1 MTEWNSLYNNKGP
14 NNNNE
19 KLPYF
24 HWVTGYLMFCLIG
37 WNMFKSLKKKMSLA
51 LRTLPKHLSQEMFFK
66 VEDRKRGLE
75 SLPENP
81 SDHIMEQE
89 HMNQCSILKN
99 TQELSASVKSIQT
112 NFIVI
117 LLGITASF
125 FIKNLSL
132 DYQSVF
138 NLASNSVQK
147 TLLPIATTLVNF
159 SIVRTVGFK
168 FWLLVTDK

>member
-1 MTEWNSLYNNKGP
+1 MEHVQIFEEKNITEG
-14 NNNNE
+14 E
-19 KLPYF
+19 
-24 HWVTGYLMFCLIG
+24 
-37 WNMFKSLKKKMSLA
+37 LA
-51 LRTLPKHLSQEMFFK
+51 LRTLPKDLSQEMFFK
-66 VEDRKRGLE
+66 VEEGKLGLE
-75 SLPENP
+75 SSLENLG
-81 SDHIMEQE
+81 DHIMEQE
-89 HMNQCSILKN
+89 QMYQYSILKN

-112 NFIVI
+112 NFLVI

-159 SIVRTVGFK
+159 SVVRTVGFK

>member
-1 MTEWNSLYNNKGP
+1 MLSKD
-14 NNNNE
+14 
-19 KLPYF
+19 
-24 HWVTGYLMFCLIG
+24 
-37 WNMFKSLKKKMSLA
+37 
-51 LRTLPKHLSQEMFFK
+51 LSQEMFFK
-66 VEDRKRGLE
+66 VEEGKLGLE
-75 SLPENP
+75 SSLENLG
-81 SDHIMEQE
+81 DHIMEQE
-89 HMNQCSILKN
+89 QMNQYSILKN

-112 NFIVI
+112 NFLVI

-159 SIVRTVGFK
+159 SVVRTVGFK